1 MRVVRIM
8 RLFDGAHSV
17 TRKRSGSNM
26 QAHRVDC
33 LLAKNV
39 QLDADILAFTRERV
53 QRFDL
58 IGALANRLGHP

>member
-1 MRVVRIM
+1 MRVVLIK

-17 TRKRSGSNM
+17 TRTRSGSNM

-53 QRFDL
+53 RRFGL
-58 IGALANRLGHP
+58 IGALANRLVQP